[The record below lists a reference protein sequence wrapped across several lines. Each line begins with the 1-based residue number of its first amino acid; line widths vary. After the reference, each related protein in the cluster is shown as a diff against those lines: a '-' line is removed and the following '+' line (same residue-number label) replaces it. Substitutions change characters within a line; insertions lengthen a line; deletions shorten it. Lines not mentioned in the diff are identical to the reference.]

1 MEMLTT
7 AELAGRCGV
16 NLQTLRY
23 YEREGLLPEPPRTPA
38 GYRTFPPDSITRVQ
52 FIKHAQAL
60 GFTLKEIKE
69 LLALSVDPR
78 TTCADVQQRALT
90 KVAAIEQKIRTLQT
104 IKAALTQLAAACSGE
119 GPASNCSLLEALAG
133 HMTALEEEKE

>member
-1 MEMLTT
+1 MLTT

-38 GYRTFPPDSITRVQ
+38 GYRNFPPDSITRVQ

-69 LLALSVDPR
+69 LLALRVDPK
-78 TTCADVQQRALT
+78 TTCGDVRRRALAKVADV
-90 KVAAIEQKIRTLQT
+90 EQKIRNLEA
-104 IKAALTQLAAACSGE
+104 IKAALTHLTAACSGE
-119 GPASNCSLLEALAG
+119 GPASSCSLLEALEG
-133 HMTALEEEKE
+133 HMNTLEEEME